1 MNSIT
6 KSAGHYFVVCID
18 NSDYPVAL
26 EKRKI
31 YELIPD
37 ASAEKHNQVR
47 VIDESGEDYLY
58 PVSCFIPINLSK
70 GVENAILRVA

>member
-1 MNSIT
+1 MNSNT
-6 KSAGHYFVVCID
+6 KKAEHYFVVCID

-37 ASAEKHNQVR
+37 PCAEKHNQVR

-58 PVSCFIPINLSK
+58 PANCFYTNKS
-70 GVENAILRVA
+70 E